1 MTSSSQ
7 QSYLEGWLKFFSSA
21 EMPILRKTARQLEAT
36 RRQIERV
43 NGRDVTEIV
52 LHDPLLALRMLA
64 FIQEFRS
71 RHLHREITNIAHA
84 VMMLG
89 IEPFFRKFD
98 QPLTLEEKLA
108 DTPAALLGV
117 LQVILRTQR
126 ASRYAHEW
134 AFARY
139 DLNVEE
145 VALAALLHDTA
156 EILLWCFAP
165 EQAMDIQMRLR
176 ADKSLRSASVQ
187 QQVLG
192 FTLAELQLALCHAWQ
207 LPELLITLM
216 DDANAHLPRVQNV
229 KLAVNLA
236 RHSVEGWSDAA
247 IPDDLAA
254 IQKLLNID
262 HDTLL
267 HRLQLTPEM
276 LLAGQAIPVASVEP
290 LAPAATSFTSPSVP
304 ERDDLLDA
312 LLGDVSSTDETL
324 LAPTAEMSD
333 DELTDALLDM
343 P

>member
-1 MTSSSQ
+1 MNSPSQ

-21 EMPILRKTARQLEAT
+21 EMPILRKTARQLEAA
-36 RRQIERV
+36 RSQIDRV
-43 NGRDVTEIV
+43 NGRDITGIV
-52 LHDPLLALRMLA
+52 LHDPLLALRVLA

-89 IEPFFRKFD
+89 VEPFFRKFD

-108 DTPAALLGV
+108 DKSAALLGV
-117 LQVILRTQR
+117 LQVIMRSQR

-165 EQAMDIQMRLR
+165 EQAMDIQARLH

-192 FTLAELQLALCHAWQ
+192 FTLAELQLALCHAWH

-216 DDANAHLPRVQNV
+216 DDANAHLARVQNV
-229 KLAVNLA
+229 KLAVSLA
-236 RHSVEGWSDAA
+236 RHSVEGWTDAA

-262 HDTLL
+262 YDTLL

-276 LLAGQAIPVASVEP
+276 LQQAAPVEP
-290 LAPAATSFTSPSVP
+290 AAETLVATASAP
-304 ERDDLLDA
+304 ELDDLLDA
-312 LLGDVSSTDETL
+312 LPGDVSPTDETL
-324 LAPTAEMSD
+324 LVSAAEIID
-333 DELTDALLDM
+333 DDLTGALLDM

>member
-1 MTSSSQ
+1 MSSSQ
-7 QSYLEGWLKFFSSA
+7 QSYLEGWLKFFSEA
-21 EMPILRKTARQLEAT
+21 ELPILRHTARQLASV
-36 RRQIERV
+36 RGDLERV
-43 NGRDVTEIV
+43 NGRDITAIV
-52 LHDPLLALRMLA
+52 LHDPLLALRVLA

-84 VMMLG
+84 VLMLG
-89 IEPFFRKFD
+89 VEPFFRKFD
-98 QPLTLEEKLA
+98 QPLTLEAKLS
-108 DTPAALLGV
+108 DKPAALLGV
-117 LQVILRTQR
+117 LQVIVRTQR

-165 EQAMDIQMRLR
+165 EQAMDIQGQLR
-176 ADKSLRSASVQ
+176 ADKSLRSAHVQ

-192 FTLAELQLALCHAWQ
+192 FSLADLQLALCHAWH

-229 KLAVNLA
+229 KLAVDLA
-236 RHSVEGWSDAA
+236 RHSVDGWSNPA

-254 IQKLLNID
+254 IQRLLNVD
-262 HDTLL
+262 YPTLL
-267 HRLQLTPEM
+267 ERLQLTPEM
-276 LLAGQAIPVASVEP
+276 LEAPPVPAEKPVKTADMPTRTELVFDALASLSSDETVLVSDESLDEDLAG
-290 LAPAATSFTSPSVP
+290 
-304 ERDDLLDA
+304 
-312 LLGDVSSTDETL
+312 
-324 LAPTAEMSD
+324 
-333 DELTDALLDM
+333 ALLDM